1 MGASG
6 IPDAPFFCTLFCLA
20 ISPIL
25 LWRKE
30 MRLRIGK
37 SFMESPHGLP
47 AQRLFRP
54 QYVEG
59 VHIRRV
65 HIYLCRDAAG
75 AEPFDIADSLH
86 IKRFPLAYKAI
97 GGRQPGKIRQ
107 PRRGGIGG
115 KDSSDPAPAGSTAT
129 QSGSS
134 ACSTPG
140 HGCRGSFPCP
150 DRPTWGIAA
159 SETQD

>member
-1 MGASG
+1 
-6 IPDAPFFCTLFCLA
+6 
-20 ISPIL
+20 
-25 LWRKE
+25 

-75 AEPFDIADSLH
+75 AEPFNIADSLR

-115 KDSSDPAPAGSTAT
+115 KIRPILPPQVAPPRKVVLPRVPHPAVVVAGAFRVPIV
-129 QSGSS
+129 Q
-134 ACSTPG
+134 
-140 HGCRGSFPCP
+140 HGV
-150 DRPTWGIAA
+150 
-159 SETQD
+159 

>member
-1 MGASG
+1 
-6 IPDAPFFCTLFCLA
+6 
-20 ISPIL
+20 
-25 LWRKE
+25 

-75 AEPFDIADSLH
+75 AEPFDIADSLR
-86 IKRFPLAYKAI
+86 IKRFPLAYKISSRPVARQSSPNLPVARDQVLI
-97 GGRQPGKIRQ
+97 GRHL
-107 PRRGGIGG
+107 
-115 KDSSDPAPAGSTAT
+115 
-129 QSGSS
+129 
-134 ACSTPG
+134 C
-140 HGCRGSFPCP
+140 
-150 DRPTWGIAA
+150 
-159 SETQD
+159 